1 MLNQGFILCLSFTM
15 IVGITLF
22 LFVNQKIKKLD
33 KSVDTM
39 IELIYGYSKELNTY
53 KENITN
59 LMEKKE
65 YSTGSSSEPTSEPE
79 SPRVHEVYGS
89 NPSKKIYINGNGITS
104 VINEPTF
111 GITFQNQDIDG
122 QIESDDRVV
131 VSDDEVEYEDDEEDE
146 ADQNNDV
153 EFNHLITK
161 SSLYDDVLNKI
172 TKNTEELVDT
182 KPRIVKL
189 DFEEST
195 KSLLGEHNMR
205 SNSNSESESDSELE
219 LEQKQVVEP
228 ENEYIDYS
236 KLSVNKLKSVLKEK
250 NYHGIRSVN
259 KMKKQELISAL
270 ENINNKNSNVNEEDE
285 DGKED
290 ENVNENVNEHDNV
303 NEDEDEHEHEHE
315 HENVNQSMKN
325 TINNIFKT
333 NETMSL
339 DQSVGKSF
347 LIEDE
352 VEEGNENGGET
363 EIENIEIAKQ

>member
-131 VSDDEVEYEDDEEDE
+131 VSDDEAEYEDDEDE

-153 EFNHLITK
+153 ETITK

-285 DGKED
+285 EGKED
-290 ENVNENVNEHDNV
+290 ENEHEDVNENVNEHEDDN
-303 NEDEDEHEHEHE
+303 EP
-315 HENVNQSMKN
+315 ENVNQSMKN

-333 NETMSL
+333 NETVSL